1 MSLLF
6 DKVGDILPDHNF
18 SCGQKNVIRKKLQ
31 SKHSLYNL
39 FNNNKKYIKKYKK
52 KIVDKINE
60 LFFPSFNLKRRLL
73 FLN

>member
-6 DKVGDILPDHNF
+6 DKVGDILPDDNF

-52 KIVDKINE
+52 KLWIR
-60 LFFPSFNLKRRLL
+60 LMSCFFPHST
-73 FLN
+73 